1 MKLRRLLPAAAA
13 LLAAA
18 IAVALG
24 SSSGTAAT
32 PSSGTIGPT
41 ATSVTWQSPFY
52 PASATAI
59 STANGSTGTNPCP
72 PPEADPLSLVC
83 DQFMLTVDVPP
94 TYWDTHS
101 GGVQI
106 KVEWPN
112 NGVDD
117 FDLFVYNQDGNEVA
131 KDAGGNDPELAF
143 VPNATGAYDVVVIPF
158 TVVATQFTATATFI
172 SNDGGG
178 ILPARTSGGI
188 SFGPSTVVDF
198 QRTEGEPINYIDRAG
213 HDWVSGPFGTSTQLS
228 FIQRSNDGGDQFN
241 VVSPLG
247 IRPTPP
253 PGGGDTDI
261 AVDDQGYDY
270 FTDLEGLVKIEAS
283 VSNDD
288 GQTWRKNPAAEATTV
303 DDRQWFA
310 IDNGATSAA
319 TDNTI
324 FLAYRNETGAFILSS
339 PGSTGAADPVGGLVY
354 QNAATSATALTS
366 GQRCGQLRF
375 DPVKRD
381 LYLPCFKADHVD
393 LVHGPVNPGQ
403 RTGIAFTATELPGSP
418 GHGAVDNL
426 FPLVATDAAGNVYAT
441 WSDTADNNIY
451 YTYSTDEGN
460 TWAAPVLV
468 NGGEA
473 RSNVMPWMQ
482 ADAAGRVAIV
492 WYGSP
497 FRVDSDLMPSWF
509 NNRQAASQYPWYG
522 YVALLQ
528 NAASP
533 TPTIYQTTFTEHP
546 MHYGQICTGGIGCT
560 VTGGDRSMADFFSV
574 YFDSEGAM
582 RIAYNDTTNHHHG
595 AIVYEARQLAG
606 PGGLAASVSHAAPA
620 NPAADPTGDAQSPHY
635 APATGPG
642 ASLPQFD
649 FTQLALSQPNASTLR
664 VRMTLKSLASLAP
677 PAGKTSGFW
686 MTRFQALS
694 VGDQG
699 EEAYRLFYVGAES
712 QNGGPLQ
719 FFAGSGTSAQTNVP
733 GNGCITN
740 TPQNCKILEY
750 PREVTATG
758 SVSGN
763 TITID
768 VPIEGGFGADRP
780 INGATLYSVIAFSGG
795 RNDAT
800 TDVYADLDSTRS
812 FDYVIG
818 SSIIP
823 PPPSGS
829 RTVTGGGSIAGTAS
843 DARFALNPDQRLH
856 GKVSYVDDGAALTFK
871 STRITSLT
879 FDDATHRATVKGT
892 GVAAGQQVDFT
903 VTVTDASVDTFSIS
917 LSSGYKRGGPLTK
930 GNVTIH

>member
-1 MKLRRLLPAAAA
+1 MTMRRLLPLGAIAV
-13 LLAAA
+13 AA
-18 IAVALG
+18 IAVLG
-24 SSSGTAAT
+24 PSGGTAAT
-32 PSSGTIGPT
+32 PSSGTVGPA

-52 PASATAI
+52 AAGATAI

-72 PPEADPLSLVC
+72 PPETDPLSLIC
-83 DQFMLTVDVPP
+83 DQFKLTVDVPAS
-94 TYWDTHS
+94 YWDTHS
-101 GGVQI
+101 GGVQVKI
-106 KVEWPN
+106 EWPN
-112 NGVDD
+112 NGVND
-117 FDLFVYNQDGNEVA
+117 FDLFVYNADGNEVA
-131 KDAGGNDPELAF
+131 KDAGGSDPELAF
-143 VPNATGAYDVVVIPF
+143 IPNATGVYDVVVIPF
-158 TVVATQFTATATFI
+158 SVVATQFTGTATFI
-172 SNDGGG
+172 SVDGGG
-178 ILPARTSGGI
+178 VLPTRTSGGI
-188 SFGPSTVVDF
+188 AFAPSTVVDF
-198 QRTEGEPINYIDRAG
+198 QRTEGEPINYIDAAG

-270 FTDLEGLVKIEAS
+270 FTDLEALIKIEAS

-288 GQTWRKNPAAEATTV
+288 GQTWRKNTAAEATTI

-310 IDNGATSAA
+310 IDNGLTPAA
-319 TDNTI
+319 TDNTV
-324 FLAYRNETGAFILSS
+324 FLSYRNEVGAFIYST
-339 PGSTGAADPVGGLVY
+339 PGSTGATDPIGGLVY
-354 QNAATSATALTS
+354 QNAATSPTALTS

-381 LYLPCFKADHVD
+381 LYLPCFIGDHVD
-393 LVHGPVNPGQ
+393 LVHGHVNPGQ

-451 YTYSTDEGN
+451 YSYSTNEGN
-460 TWAAPVLV
+460 TWSTPVLV
-468 NGGEA
+468 NGGDA

-509 NNRQAASQYPWYG
+509 NNRQAASQFPWYG

-528 NAASP
+528 NAASA
-533 TPTIYQTTFTEHP
+533 TPTIYQTKFSEHA
-546 MHYGQICTGGIGCT
+546 MHYGQICTGGLGCT

-574 YFDSEGAM
+574 YFDREGAM
-582 RIAYNDTTNHHHG
+582 RVAYNDTTNQHHG
-595 AIVYEARQLAG
+595 AIVYEARQIAG
-606 PGGLAASVSHAAPA
+606 PGGLAAPVAHAAPG
-620 NPAADPTGDAQSPHY
+620 NPTADPTGDAQSPHY
-635 APATGPG
+635 APVTGAG
-642 ASLPQFD
+642 ASVPQYD
-649 FTQLALSQPNASTLR
+649 FTQLAITQPNVSTLR
-664 VRMTLKSLASLAP
+664 VQMTLKSLASLAP
-677 PAGKTSGFW
+677 PAGKSSGYW

-699 EEAYRLFYVGAES
+699 EEVYRLFYVGAES
-712 QNGGPLQ
+712 SNGGAPT
-719 FFAGSGTSAQTNVP
+719 FFAGSGTSAQGNVP
-733 GNGCITN
+733 GNACVTN

-750 PREVTATG
+750 PAEVTATG

-768 VPIEGGFGADRP
+768 VPVQGGFGADRP
-780 INGATLYSVIAFSGG
+780 INGPTLFSVTAFSGG
-795 RNDAT
+795 RSNST
-800 TDVYADLDSTRS
+800 TDIYSDLDSTRS
-812 FDYVIG
+812 FDYVLG

-823 PPPSGS
+823 PAPSGKRS
-829 RTVTGGGSIAGTAS
+829 VTGGGAIAGTAG
-843 DARFALNPDQRLH
+843 DASFALNPDQTLH
-856 GKVSYVDDGAALTFK
+856 GKVNYVDNGAGVNFR

-879 FDDATHRATVKGT
+879 FDDATHRATVKGN
-892 GVAAGQQVDFT
+892 GVVGNQQVTFT
-903 VTVTDASVDTFSIS
+903 ATVTDASVDTFGIEVST
-917 LSSGYKRGGPLTK
+917 GYKRGGPLTR